1 MARAET
7 CVVCG
12 EVIPEGRQVCP
23 SCGAGHK
30 PERRCWLCGKN
41 GSADPLDR
49 HHIFGAANRSK
60 SEKYGLV
67 VLLCHRECHIFG
79 KNSVHQSADTMK
91 MLRQFGQK
99 KAMEENG
106 WSTEDFIREFGKN
119 YLED

>member
-23 SCGAGHK
+23 SCGAGHT

-41 GSADPLDR
+41 GSDDPLDR
-49 HHIFGAANRSK
+49 HHIFGAANRDK

-79 KNSVHQSADTMK
+79 KHAVHQSAETMQ

-119 YLED
+119 YLEE